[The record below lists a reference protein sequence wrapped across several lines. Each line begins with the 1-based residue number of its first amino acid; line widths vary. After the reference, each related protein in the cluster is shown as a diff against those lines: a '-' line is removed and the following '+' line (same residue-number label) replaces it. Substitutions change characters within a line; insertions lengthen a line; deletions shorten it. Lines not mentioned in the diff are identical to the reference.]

1 MQYKDFPKG
10 DARRYFV
17 TLLAVDKLKERATVH
32 YISQEIGSTR
42 AEAQRALEA
51 LSEQFGVGLQRDGP
65 AYRIADWGV
74 LKKTAMA
81 DLVKSVK

>member
-42 AEAQRALEA
+42 AEAQRALDA
-51 LSEQFGVGLQRDGP
+51 LSEQFGVTLERDGT

-74 LKKTAMA
+74 LKKTAMV
-81 DLVKSVK
+81 DFVKSVK